1 VARHDPRAQLAIV
14 NRRLVDTGP
23 LVAYIDSTDAAHA
36 AVTAAL
42 DDYTGRLFTT
52 SAVVT
57 EAMHLVSDDPSV
69 PELLVEFMASTSTHI
84 AEMTSVADLQEAV
97 RLMRK
102 YSDTP
107 MDFAD
112 ATLVIL
118 AGRFDLTEIFTLDR
132 RGFSTFR
139 TPTGKAFRLWPTESR
154 RR

>member
-1 VARHDPRAQLAIV
+1 V

-23 LVAYIDSTDAAHA
+23 LVAYIDAADPAHDAVAK
-36 AVTAAL
+36 AL

-57 EAMHLVSDDPSV
+57 EATYFLSDDASA
-69 PELLVEFMASTSTHI
+69 PELLVEFLATTATGIADVTSI
-84 AEMTSVADLQEAV
+84 ADLQEAV

-102 YSDTP
+102 YRDTP

-118 AGRFDLTEIFTLDR
+118 AGRLEVPEIFTLDR
-132 RGFSTFR
+132 RGFATFR
-139 TPTGKAFRLWPTESR
+139 TPTGKSFRILPSLKPETF
-154 RR
+154 